1 MSILN
6 CTSYRLFLFLF
17 MAFLWPAAS
26 VGAPGVDLEAEIK
39 KNLNVPVACSC
50 SDQDKT
56 DLESRIRQVDA
67 AIKEY
72 EALIKDWE
80 TKERGAK
87 ESLML
92 THEIRGS
99 VQGSVG
105 FRMSVVRISNA
116 RSFGAETD
124 GACLIT
130 IDPDATP
137 CLRGALQ
144 DHESVHK
151 KACDENKS
159 INPFVD
165 WRDKQRVV
173 DYIKEEQAGYQKEL
187 ARLKSELDKMKP
199 FCSLDRSVQDALR
212 RIAVEK
218 ERQAEAYPRVKS
230 VAEAKK

>member
-1 MSILN
+1 MSMLHS
-6 CTSYRLFLFLF
+6 TSNRLFLFLF
-17 MAFLWPAAS
+17 MVLLWPTA
-26 VGAPGVDLEAEIK
+26 VKGAPGVDLEAEIK

-50 SDQDKT
+50 GDQDKT
-56 DLESRIRQVDA
+56 DLESRIKQVEA

-72 EALIKDWE
+72 EALIKEWE

-87 ESLML
+87 ESLLL
-92 THEIRGS
+92 THENRGS

-105 FRMSVVRISNA
+105 FRMSGVRISNA

-124 GACLIT
+124 PTCTTT

-151 KACDENKS
+151 KACDANKS
-159 INPFVD
+159 MNPFVD
-165 WRDKQRVV
+165 WRDKQSVV
-173 DYIKEEQAGYQKEL
+173 DYMREEQAGYQKEL
-187 ARLKSELDKMKP
+187 ARLKAELDKMKP
-199 FCSLDRSVQDALR
+199 FCSLDRSVQEALR
-212 RIAVEK
+212 HIAAEK
-218 ERQAEAYPRVKS
+218 ERQGEAYPRVKS

>member
-56 DLESRIRQVDA
+56 DLESRIKQVEA

-72 EALIKDWE
+72 EALIKEWE

-87 ESLML
+87 ESLLL
-92 THEIRGS
+92 THENRGS

-105 FRMSVVRISNA
+105 FRMSGVRVSSA
-116 RSFGAETD
+116 RSFGADTD
-124 GACLIT
+124 AACATT

-151 KACDENKS
+151 KACDANKS
-159 INPFVD
+159 MNPFVD

-173 DYIKEEQAGYQKEL
+173 DYMREEQAGYQKEL
-187 ARLKSELDKMKP
+187 ARLKAELDKMKP

-212 RIAVEK
+212 HIAAEK
-218 ERQAEAYPRVKS
+218 ERQGEAYPRVKS